1 MLAYCVKLWP
11 VVLHFKSRLVC
22 FQLNFLL
29 LHLERLPV
37 LVQALAAHK
46 GDPDAVLAPG
56 LDLAQPQLLGPFG
69 E

>member
-1 MLAYCVKLWP
+1 MACGAA
-11 VVLHFKSRLVC
+11 
-22 FQLNFLL
+22 FQIQTGL
-29 LHLERLPV
+29 LPV
-37 LVQALAAHK
+37 ELPVTAPGKAATVGPSAGCPK

>member
-37 LVQALAAHK
+37 LVQALAALR
-46 GDPDAVLAPG
+46 VTQMQFWLLAWTWPS
-56 LDLAQPQLLGPFG
+56 PSH
-69 E
+69 